1 MREIIKK
8 NPIIAILRN
17 IPDDQFLNYVDALI
31 KGNIGCIEIAMNTPD
46 AEKQIREVKAAFG
59 DNIMVGAG
67 TVINVERAKR
77 AREAGA
83 EFFLSPSTDKEV
95 LEYCSK
101 EQIPLLPG
109 VLTPTDVSVCLSYG
123 YDMLKLFP
131 AGDTPSGYI
140 KSLKG
145 PLNEADFVAVGGVGP
160 DNMESFFK
168 QGFVGVGIGSSLVPK
183 SMLLEGRWEDITRE
197 VLKITEHNRKSDK

>member
-17 IPDDQFLNYVDALI
+17 IPDDQFLNYVDALM
-31 KGNIGCIEIAMNTPD
+31 KGNIKCIEIAMNTPD
-46 AEKQIREVKAAFG
+46 AETQIREVKAAFG

-67 TVINVERAKR
+67 TVINLERAKR

-83 EFFLSPSTDKEV
+83 EFFLSPSSDVEI
-95 LEYCSK
+95 LSYCREEKIS
-101 EQIPLLPG
+101 LLPG

-131 AGDTPSGYI
+131 AGDTPPGYI

-145 PLNEADFVAVGGVGP
+145 PLNEVDFVAVGGVSP
-160 DNMESFFK
+160 DNMARFFE

-183 SMLLEGRWEDITRE
+183 SMLEEGRWADITRE
-197 VLKITEHNRKSDK
+197 VLKITEHYKKSDK